1 MSEFSKRIRDEL
13 DFREEA
19 RNAAMLRRNFQGE
32 PRVVVPEVVTELV
45 TRRVLVLEYVEGTRI
60 DRLHERLA
68 SGELDLQRLVETVVD
83 AYIKMMLEDGVFHA
97 DPHAGNLLVDPQG
110 RLVLLDFGMVLQVE
124 RETRRR
130 LVETVLAAAR
140 QDVDGV
146 INGFYELGILDPD
159 VDRGTVRDAAQSLMA
174 VSLRDDDLAAADPA
188 AGRAGTADV
197 LRVAADA
204 AVQPGLLRPGGRAR
218 RGDRAPLRP
227 ELQRARDGPA
237 GARPLGEAADAGRAR
252 AGPAR
257 AASPTG
263 PRRRSP
269 RRATLRDLVRRVE
282 RDELRVRWHPR
293 DTLELQRFLAQQVR
307 RALLALFAFTIA
319 VIASVVYLATRR
331 LEVLVLGLLIA
342 FGMFFVIFLL
352 PTHLFQNPLRFRR
365 RWPAAER
372 VARSGPAS
380 GAASPS
386 TARRACGTPPRPRPW
401 PAPGARGRRRWP
413 ARIPLPA
420 SENSTTWRWLLIRS
434 RSSPRTSA
442 ISSRRTR
449 AARRRSSQWS
459 QPWSTQA
466 ASAAPA
472 SSWTSVPSSRASGTH
487 ERHGQRHAREIQ
499 LEVRGEVLL
508 RPAAPSR
515 CRKGRRPSLRRGGL
529 EAGPPALHRR
539 GESGSVQADLSLRA
553 RRRRAGR

>member
-1 MSEFSKRIRDEL
+1 VRALVIFGRLLPFVLAFMWDRRRFLVLGRPRRRDAERHRLRAERLTRALADLGPTFIKLAQVFAARADILPEPYLGAIATLTDQVPPLPPGVAERVVREELGRDVSQVFGRFEPEPLAAASLGQVHRASYAGREVVVKVLRPGVEELVGEDLDVSFRILFLLNLLFPNHRTRAITAIVSEFSKRIRDEL

-19 RNAAMLRRNFQGE
+19 RNAAMLRRNFQSE

-124 RETRRR
+124 RDTRRR

-174 VSLRDDDLAAADPA
+174 VSLKDETSPRQIQRLVEQVLNTFYEWPLMLPSNLVYF
-188 AGRAGTADV
+188 GRAGV
-197 LRVAADA
+197 LVEGI
-204 AVQPGLLRPGGRAR
+204 GLRYDPNFNALAM
-218 RGDRAPLRP
+218 
-227 ELQRARDGPA
+227 
-237 GARPLGEAADAGRAR
+237 ARPVLDRSATRLIRGVLEQDPRTRVTDWTQEAFTLAR
-252 AGPAR
+252 
-257 AASPTG
+257 
-263 PRRRSP
+263 
-269 RRATLRDLVRRVE
+269 TLRDLVRRVE

-307 RALLALFAFTIA
+307 RALLALFAFTVA

-331 LEVLVLGLLIA
+331 LEVLVLGLFIA

-365 RWPAAER
+365 RWPAR
-372 VARSGPAS
+372 
-380 GAASPS
+380 
-386 TARRACGTPPRPRPW
+386 
-401 PAPGARGRRRWP
+401 
-413 ARIPLPA
+413 
-420 SENSTTWRWLLIRS
+420 
-434 RSSPRTSA
+434 
-442 ISSRRTR
+442 
-449 AARRRSSQWS
+449 
-459 QPWSTQA
+459 
-466 ASAAPA
+466 
-472 SSWTSVPSSRASGTH
+472 
-487 ERHGQRHAREIQ
+487 
-499 LEVRGEVLL
+499 
-508 RPAAPSR
+508 
-515 CRKGRRPSLRRGGL
+515 
-529 EAGPPALHRR
+529 
-539 GESGSVQADLSLRA
+539 
-553 RRRRAGR
+553 

>member
-1 MSEFSKRIRDEL
+1 VRALVIFGRLLPFVLAFMWDRRRFLVLGRPRRRDAERHRLRAARLTGTLAELGPTFIKLAQVFAARADILPEPYLSAIATLTDQVPPLPPGVAERVVREELGRDVGQVFGRFEPEPLAAASLGQVHRASYAGREVVVKVLRPGVEELVGEDLDVSFRILFLLNLLFPNHRTRAITAIVSEFSKRIRDEL

-19 RNAAMLRRNFQGE
+19 RNAAMLRRNFQNE

-68 SGELDLQRLVETVVD
+68 AGELDLARLVETVVD

-124 RETRRR
+124 RDTRRR

-174 VSLRDDDLAAADPA
+174 VSLKDETSPRQIQRLVEQVLNTFYEWPLMLPSNLVYF
-188 AGRAGTADV
+188 GRAGV
-197 LRVAADA
+197 LVEGI
-204 AVQPGLLRPGGRAR
+204 GLRYDPNFNALAM
-218 RGDRAPLRP
+218 
-227 ELQRARDGPA
+227 
-237 GARPLGEAADAGRAR
+237 ARPVLARSAKRLVRGVLEQDPRTRVTDWTQEAFTLAR
-252 AGPAR
+252 
-257 AASPTG
+257 
-263 PRRRSP
+263 
-269 RRATLRDLVRRVE
+269 TLRDLVRRVE

-307 RALLALFAFTIA
+307 RALLALFAFTVA

-365 RWPAAER
+365 RWPAR
-372 VARSGPAS
+372 
-380 GAASPS
+380 
-386 TARRACGTPPRPRPW
+386 
-401 PAPGARGRRRWP
+401 
-413 ARIPLPA
+413 
-420 SENSTTWRWLLIRS
+420 
-434 RSSPRTSA
+434 
-442 ISSRRTR
+442 
-449 AARRRSSQWS
+449 
-459 QPWSTQA
+459 
-466 ASAAPA
+466 
-472 SSWTSVPSSRASGTH
+472 
-487 ERHGQRHAREIQ
+487 
-499 LEVRGEVLL
+499 
-508 RPAAPSR
+508 
-515 CRKGRRPSLRRGGL
+515 
-529 EAGPPALHRR
+529 
-539 GESGSVQADLSLRA
+539 
-553 RRRRAGR
+553 